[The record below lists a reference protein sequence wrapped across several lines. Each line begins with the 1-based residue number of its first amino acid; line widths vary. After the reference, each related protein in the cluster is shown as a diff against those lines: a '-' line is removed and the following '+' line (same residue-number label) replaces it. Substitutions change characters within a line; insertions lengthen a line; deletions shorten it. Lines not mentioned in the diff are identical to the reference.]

1 MTAVVAANVDVI
13 VNRRARHLGEGGK
26 LHEVVLR
33 AASRHGARVHETHDL
48 GELASTVARM
58 AARGTDAVV
67 LAGGDGLHMEG
78 LSALFRAFGDS
89 LPLVGLAPGG
99 TVCTVARN
107 LGMKGAPGAWIEA
120 TIRSAASGK
129 ARTLRQET
137 LRVRDDAGGD
147 RVGFIFGAGLVAG
160 FFDAYYAE
168 PARVGLGRAAA
179 LASKIAAGALVGSRL
194 SRDILSP
201 VAGTL
206 EVDDRTLPGTAWSLV
221 LASVVRDV
229 GLHIRA
235 TYRAGQEPG
244 TFHVVA
250 SGLSPRALARELP
263 RVLTGRPMGGER
275 HVDALARSLRLRLNL
290 SGAYVLDGDVM
301 RAREIQVELGPAV
314 RLVAG

>member
-1 MTAVVAANVDVI
+1 VSCDVI

-33 AASRHGARVHETHDL
+33 AASRHEARVHETHDL
-48 GELASTVARM
+48 AELAAAVARI
-58 AARGTDAVV
+58 AAQGTDAVV
-67 LAGGDGLHMEG
+67 LAGGDGSHMEG
-78 LSALFRAFGDS
+78 LSALFRVFGENV
-89 LPLVGLAPGG
+89 PVVALVPGG

-107 LGMKGAPGAWIEA
+107 LGMKGAAGAWIEA
-120 TIRSAASGK
+120 TIRSAASGS
-129 ARTLRQET
+129 ARTQRQQT
-137 LRVRDDAGGD
+137 LRIRDDAGGD

-160 FFDAYYAE
+160 FFDAYYAG

-179 LASKIAAGALVGSRL
+179 LASRIAAGALVGSRL
-194 SRDILSP
+194 SRGILSP

-206 EVDDRTLPGTAWSLV
+206 EVDGVVQPGAAWSLV

-275 HVDALARSLRLRLNL
+275 HVDALAGSLRLTFDL

-301 RAREIQVELGPAV
+301 RAREIQLELGPEV
-314 RLVAG
+314 RLVTT